1 MLNYFTPHAIIT
13 IKRGDNYMLQL
24 YKNIKQRRLELGM
37 NQSELA
43 EKMGYADKSMIAK
56 IEKGLV
62 DLPQSKILAIAECLN
77 IAPGELMGW
86 EDDNNTLP
94 SNIVPLT
101 KTKTK
106 KVPLIGTIACGV
118 PILAVQNI
126 EEYIDMDSEIH
137 ADFALR
143 CKGDSMINARIFD
156 GDIVYIKEQPNIEN
170 GEIAAVVINNIEAE
184 ATLKRVY
191 IDNEKIR
198 LCAENPLVKD
208 MVFFHEDMNNVRILG
223 KAVAFLSAVR

>member
-1 MLNYFTPHAIIT
+1 MADIGKKI
-13 IKRGDNYMLQL
+13 RLQ
-24 YKNIKQRRLELGM
+24 REFLGLT
-37 NQSELA
+37 QEELA
-43 EKMGYADKSMIAK
+43 KKLGYKSKTTIAK
-56 IEKGLV
+56 IENGTNDIV
-62 DLPQSKILAIAECLN
+62 QSKVIEFAKALN
-77 IAPGELMGW
+77 TTPAYLMGW
-86 EDDNNTLP
+86 EDNTNTLP

-101 KTKTK
+101 KNKTK
-106 KVPLIGTIACGV
+106 KVPLVGTIACGV

-126 EEYIDMDSEIH
+126 EEYIDMDSEVH

-156 GDIVYIKEQPNIEN
+156 GDIVYIKEQPTIEN
-170 GEIAAVVINNIEAE
+170 GEIAAVVINNIETE

-191 IDNEKIR
+191 IDSEKIR

-223 KAVAFLSAVR
+223 KAVAFLSSVY

>member
-1 MLNYFTPHAIIT
+1 MADIGKKI
-13 IKRGDNYMLQL
+13 RLQ
-24 YKNIKQRRLELGM
+24 REFLGLT
-37 NQSELA
+37 QEELA
-43 EKMGYADKSMIAK
+43 KKLGYKSKTTIAK
-56 IEKGLV
+56 IENGTNDIV
-62 DLPQSKILAIAECLN
+62 QSKVIEFAKALN
-77 IAPGELMGW
+77 TTPAYLMGW
-86 EDDNNTLP
+86 EDDNNTLHL
-94 SNIVPLT
+94 NVVPLT

-106 KVPLIGTIACGV
+106 KVPLVGTIACGV

-170 GEIAAVVINNIEAE
+170 GEIAAVVINNIETE

-191 IDNEKIR
+191 IDAEKIR

>member
-1 MLNYFTPHAIIT
+1 MADIGKKI
-13 IKRGDNYMLQL
+13 RLQ
-24 YKNIKQRRLELGM
+24 REFLGLT
-37 NQSELA
+37 QEELA
-43 EKMGYADKSMIAK
+43 KKLGYKSKTTIAK
-56 IEKGLV
+56 IENGTNDIV
-62 DLPQSKILAIAECLN
+62 QSKVIEFAKALN
-77 IAPGELMGW
+77 TTPAYLMGW
-86 EDDNNTLP
+86 EDDNNTLHL
-94 SNIVPLT
+94 NVVPLT

-106 KVPLIGTIACGV
+106 KVPLVGTIACGV

-126 EEYIDMDSEIH
+126 EEYIDMDSEVH

-156 GDIVYIKEQPNIEN
+156 GDIVYIKEQPTIEN
-170 GEIAAVVINNIEAE
+170 GEIAAVVINNIETE

-191 IDNEKIR
+191 IDSEKIR

-223 KAVAFLSAVR
+223 KAVAFLSSVY